1 MDELVA
7 ACQRG
12 DRDAFGRL
20 FDLHR
25 DRVFRIALGIAG
37 DRDRA
42 ADITQDVFMKLLTR
56 LAQFDARSAFTTWLY
71 RIVVTTAIDARRAS
85 GRIEPLDDG
94 VAGEAR
100 VDDEYARKE
109 QRAHVEHAI
118 RRLPTALRAPLVL
131 RHFADLSYAE
141 IAATLDVP
149 LGTVSSRLSRA
160 YAAVARALEDH
171 T

>member
-25 DRVFRIALGIAG
+25 DRVYRIALGIAG
-37 DRDRA
+37 DHDRA

-56 LAQFDARSAFTTWLY
+56 VTQFDARSAFTTWLY

-85 GRIEPLDDG
+85 SRVEPLDDALADATK
-94 VAGEAR
+94 VE
-100 VDDEYARKE
+100 DDYARQE
-109 QRAHVEHAI
+109 ERELVERAI
-118 RRLPTALRAPLVL
+118 RRLPAALRAPLVL
-131 RHFADLSYAE
+131 RHFGELSYAE
-141 IAATLDVP
+141 IAQALGVP
-149 LGTVSSRLSRA
+149 VGTVSSRLSRA
-160 YAAVARALEDH
+160 YAAIGRALEDH
-171 T
+171 A